1 MSLFFP
7 HLMIF
12 DSFIKGPF
20 GTHACMFP
28 RENNLVRVMV
38 QLSDEG
44 DRNQIHLE
52 TVQHEARRALLPH
65 RVEFIGTMWWTIYRV
80 GQHVATHY
88 TSSQEDPRIF
98 LCGDACHS
106 QSPTLGQ
113 GLNTGFGDVFNLASG
128 ERWWWWW

>member
-1 MSLFFP
+1 
-7 HLMIF
+7 
-12 DSFIKGPF
+12 
-20 GTHACMFP
+20 MFP

-65 RVEFIGTMWWTIYRV
+65 RVEFTAVMWWTIYSV
-80 GQHVATHY
+80 GQRIATHY
-88 TSSQEDPRIF
+88 TSSQQDPRIF

-113 GLNTGFGDVFNLASG
+113 GLNTGLGDVLNLVSWLIENG
-128 ERWWWWW
+128 FCC